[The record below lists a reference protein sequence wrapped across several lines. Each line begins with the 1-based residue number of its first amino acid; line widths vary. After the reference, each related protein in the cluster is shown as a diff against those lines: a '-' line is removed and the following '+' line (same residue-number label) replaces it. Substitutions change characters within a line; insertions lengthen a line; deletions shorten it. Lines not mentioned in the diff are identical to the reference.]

1 MKDKLIKMFDG
12 LVDTWLQAEMTID
25 TAGERK
31 ALLKSYEGKF
41 KTIAMLAEMHEIE
54 DLQDKCNAILK
65 SIKRQTY
72 KAYGRSY

>member
-12 LVDTWLQAEMTID
+12 LVDTWLQAELNID

-31 ALLKSYEGKF
+31 ALLKGYEGKF